1 MIEADNEAR
10 PGLISARLLAFMGEF
25 GAASAAAAFAPSLA
39 ALLLRRP
46 LGPSESWLAA
56 LATAAVFFAAEAC
69 CLGLYGTTPLKALL
83 GLKVVREDG
92 GPLRLADG
100 VRRTAAY
107 LPSSVLWLG
116 FLSALRRK
124 DGRAWHDR
132 LAGTRVIES
141 RERSE
146 LESTALSLGSGVLSA
161 ALVMGWLWFAVG
173 APVYADWRKVTAARQ
188 AIRALARMQEEH
200 RLVFG
205 RYSENISDLAYMT
218 RDWEGFIAELNVVL
232 DLDRDLE
239 IQTGPHDYIIKARA
253 RDRHRTPVVIRGP
266 QRARAR

>member
-1 MIEADNEAR
+1 MSESDSEAR

-25 GAASAAAAFAPSLA
+25 GAGSVAMAFAPSVAAMLA
-39 ALLLRRP
+39 V
-46 LGPSESWLAA
+46 
-56 LATAAVFFAAEAC
+56 AAVFLIAEAC
-69 CLGLYGTTPLKALL
+69 CLGLYGTTPLKSIF

-92 GPLRLADG
+92 SPLRLVDG
-100 VRRTAAY
+100 MLRTAAY

-116 FLSALRRK
+116 FLSALRRE

-132 LAGTRVIES
+132 LAGTRVVES

-146 LESTALSLGSGVLSA
+146 LESKALSLGAVVLAS
-161 ALVMGWLWFAVG
+161 ALVAGWLWFALG
-173 APVYADWRKVTAARQ
+173 SRVYADWRKVMAARQ
-188 AIRALARMQEEH
+188 AIRALGRMQEEH
-200 RLVFG
+200 QRAFG

-218 RDWEGFIAELNVVL
+218 RDWQGFIKQLNVVL

-239 IQTGPHDYIIKARA
+239 MQTGPREYLIKARA

-266 QRARAR
+266 QRARPR